1 MNVAQVVRR
10 GVRLGVRIAVGPAG
24 FFGVLWLV
32 HAIAW
37 LFTGM
42 RGDALMGIL
51 RGVVAVGGTMA
62 VGVLLG
68 AATGGALALAPDR
81 LTARAPLRG
90 LLAGAVASALFLPE
104 AVVVAFATDLG
115 YLPTLLTLLAT
126 PIVGAVAA
134 AHSGDL
140 VGRTRHH
147 PWLWDRAYR
156 RVDSPAA
163 ST

>member
-1 MNVAQVVRR
+1 MIHR
-10 GVRLGVRIAVGPAG
+10 GIRLGVRIAVGPAG
-24 FFGVLWLV
+24 FFGLLWLV
-32 HAIAW
+32 YAVAW

-42 RGDALMGIL
+42 RGDAFAGIL
-51 RGVVAVGGTMA
+51 RGVVAVGGTMT

-68 AATGGALALAPDR
+68 ATTGAALALAPDR

-104 AVVVAFATDLG
+104 TLVVAFATG
-115 YLPTLLTLLAT
+115 FGFLPTLLTVLAT

-134 AHSGDL
+134 AHSGDV

-147 PWLWDRAYR
+147 PWLWDRTHQRA
-156 RVDSPAA
+156 DSPAA
-163 ST
+163 TPA